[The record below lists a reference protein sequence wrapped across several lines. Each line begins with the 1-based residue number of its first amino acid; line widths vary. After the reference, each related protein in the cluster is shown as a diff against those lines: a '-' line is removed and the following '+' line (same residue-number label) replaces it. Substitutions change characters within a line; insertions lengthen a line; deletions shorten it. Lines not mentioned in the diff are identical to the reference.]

1 MDIGTRR
8 LIERGSQREFNIL
21 FPSVLICA
29 FFLSHHRRAPCE
41 MIAQLQDAAKVAGD
55 RVRALKVKIALLL
68 INTSAG
74 GAFLLLLRQ
83 SRAHNDC
90 FRPDLVGAQ
99 EEKADKAVIEQAVQA
114 LKQLKIELDAA
125 VKVAVD
131 ASQKEAKD
139 KCAPLRAHRAQHC
152 QHTLQRALK
161 TPNMRCCLSTGRRS
175 ARSSPR
181 CWSIECST
189 CRPSKSMVASP
200 GCTITAPLAAP

>member
-1 MDIGTRR
+1 MRIFSLSSSPRSLRNDSSTSGRSEGGWRSCQGAEGKNCPTFNQYQRWRR
-8 LIERGSQREFNIL
+8 LSSSCFAN
-21 FPSVLICA
+21 
-29 FFLSHHRRAPCE
+29 RAHT
-41 MIAQLQDAAKVAGD
+41 MIASDP
-55 RVRALKVKIALLL
+55 
-68 INTSAG
+68 TW
-74 GAFLLLLRQ
+74 
-83 SRAHNDC
+83 
-90 FRPDLVGAQ
+90 VGAQ